1 MPVVHKAAIKSK
13 GEVQKAR
20 TQPVENWTTRNPG
33 LPANFSDVFFRISNA
48 DCLCALSTRRYQLV
62 AVVCVVRV
70 FFDMF
75 RRFGVLAISRNFAK
89 SVRDEIRSQTDFGT
103 DLRHFLARISNGSR
117 TDFLNRILY
126 GLWRLFSDF
135 EKIRARSVRDPC
147 EKILRSV

>member
-1 MPVVHKAAIKSK
+1 MPVAHKAAIKSK

-89 SVRDEIRSQTDFGT
+89 SVRDEIRSQTDFG
-103 DLRHFLARISNGSR
+103 LKRISDIFSHGSR
-117 TDFLNRILY
+117 TDLERISH
-126 GLWRLFSDF
+126 GFSQPDF
-135 EKIRARSVRDPC
+135 IRSLETVFGF
-147 EKILRSV
+147 